1 MASEILGLFTSP
13 EQYRAQQQQQDEQQA
28 LQYVGMNPFARS
40 EYGAYLAGGQTGR
53 GLSSLFGM
61 EDPQLKKITMR
72 QQMLTGAG
80 GGPRINLNDPGSML
94 RAANVAQEQ
103 GDPEFAQYLIGAAN
117 DLAKNIAD
125 MRSKSATAAKT
136 ELSIA
141 QEEKLRDELSNLG
154 PTPTNEQVL
163 AVVSKYGSPEKIM
176 GVLQATQ
183 AAQANREARREE
195 TQLKIESKK
204 EDLQAKIAADEKA
217 RQEKYDQDLKALELQ
232 LAGKKETQKLQQ
244 DFIASQKA
252 ADRENRKQAAE
263 LAKES
268 KPLPSGIQKAED
280 ADYDRATSAINLAN
294 EADKYVTNIKSG
306 NIKFGIKDRLSITAR
321 SALGS
326 NDPDVIARNDFERFK
341 TTLINE
347 SLRLNKGPQTEGD
360 AQRAIKE
367 LQSAESPSDAAKAIQ
382 KLRDLNAQTAKDLE
396 NSIKRRRANSK
407 LPMPEIIFESPKFEP
422 HVFTNADYAALPKG
436 TVFID
441 PKGVRRKKP

>member
-13 EQYRAQQQQQDEQQA
+13 QDYQMRQQQMGRNQA
-28 LQYVGMNPFARS
+28 LQFAQLDPFERANFGI
-40 EYGAYLAGGQTGR
+40 YQGAQQLGGAAAG
-53 GLSSLFGM
+53 LFGM
-61 EDPQLKKITMR
+61 EDPQLRKISMR

-80 GGPRINLNDPGSML
+80 GNPRINLNDPGSMI

-141 QEEKLRDELSNLG
+141 QEEKLREELGNLG

-183 AAQANREARREE
+183 TAQANREARKEE
-195 TQLKIESKK
+195 TTLKIESKK
-204 EDLQAKIAADEKA
+204 EDLQAKIAADAQA
-217 RQEKYDQDLKALELQ
+217 RQEAYDRQVALARENNASREN
-232 LAGKKETQKLQQ
+232 LAKLQR
-244 DFIASQKA
+244 DFLASQKE
-252 ADRENRKQAAE
+252 ADRENRRAVAE

-268 KPLPSGIQKAED
+268 KPLPPGIQKAED
-280 ADYDRATSAINLAN
+280 ADYDAAQAAINLATD
-294 EADKYVTNIKSG
+294 ADKYLTSIKSG
-306 NIKFGIKDRLSITAR
+306 NIKFGLKDRISITAR

-326 NDPDVIARNDFERFK
+326 GDPDVVARNDFERFK
-341 TTLINE
+341 TTLVNE
-347 SLRLNKGPQTEGD
+347 SLRLNKGTQTEGD
-360 AQRAIKE
+360 AARAAKE
-367 LQSAESPSDAAKAIQ
+367 LQGAESAADAGKAIQ
-382 KLRDLNAQTAKDLE
+382 TLRDLNARRAADYKNTIE
-396 NSIKRRRANSK
+396 RRRANAK
-407 LPMPEIIFESPKFEP
+407 LPMPEMIFESPKFEP

-441 PKGVRRKKP
+441 DKGVRRRKP

>member
-13 EQYRAQQQQQDEQQA
+13 EQYRAMQDQQTQREAIQYAGLTPFQRADVSLYSGGKQLGQA
-28 LQYVGMNPFARS
+28 VG
-40 EYGAYLAGGQTGR
+40 
-53 GLSSLFGM
+53 SLFGM
-61 EDPQLKKITMR
+61 EDPQLRKISMR

-80 GGPRINLNDPGSML
+80 GNPRINLNDPGSML
-94 RAANVAQEQ
+94 RAANLAQEQ

-141 QEEKLRDELSNLG
+141 QEEKLREELGNLG

-183 AAQANREARREE
+183 TAQANREARKEE

-204 EDLQAKIAADEKA
+204 EDLQAKIAADAQA
-217 RQEKYDQDLKALELQ
+217 RQEAFDRQMALARENNASREYQ
-232 LAGKKETQKLQQ
+232 AKLQR
-244 DFIASQKA
+244 DFLASQKE
-252 ADRENRKQAAE
+252 ADRENRRAVAE

-268 KPLPSGIQKAED
+268 KPLPAGIQKAED
-280 ADYDRATSAINLAN
+280 ADYDSAQLAINLASD
-294 EADKYVTNIKSG
+294 ADKYLSNIKSG
-306 NIKFGIKDRLSITAR
+306 NIKFGIKDKISIAAR
-321 SALGS
+321 SAMGS
-326 NDPDVIARNDFERFK
+326 NDPDVVARNDFERFK

-360 AQRAIKE
+360 AIRATNE
-367 LQSAESPSDAAKAIQ
+367 LKAAESAADAGKAIQ
-382 KLRDLNAQTAKDLE
+382 TLRDLNARRAKNLE
-396 NSIKRRRANSK
+396 ESIKRRRANAK
-407 LPMPEIIFESPKFEP
+407 LAMPEMIFESPKFEP

-441 PKGVRRKKP
+441 DKGVRRKKP